1 MKNILHFE
9 ELFKNKTNIL
19 LVLDY
24 NGTIA
29 PTEPKINSPLSNTTF
44 KRVLENFSRK
54 NYIKIVII
62 TDRSIKE
69 FKNEFGVNF
78 NEINI
83 YGLSD
88 KNFQNE
94 ASQLFTKKEDIIL
107 DIIDANP
114 SYKIIYAGDD
124 KLLIK
129 KTKKLNGYTIGILP
143 LCAEGE
149 KLVDFSISQ
158 NKFEE
163 SLITINNLYFWGNYQ
178 LTTLY
183 YNRKNQIPQKIKQ
196 PYSCN

>member
-44 KRVLENFSRK
+44 KRVLDNFSRK
-54 NYIKIVII
+54 NYLKIAII

-69 FKNEFGVNF
+69 FKNEFGIDLKDIDV
-78 NEINI
+78 
-83 YGLSD
+83 YGLLNN
-88 KNFQNE
+88 NFQNE
-94 ASQLFTKKEDIIL
+94 EGKIYIKKEDIITE
-107 DIIDANP
+107 IIKNNHSA
-114 SYKIIYAGDD
+114 KFIYAGDD
-124 KLLIK
+124 KILIK
-129 KTKKLNGYTIGILP
+129 KIKEFNGHAIGILP
-143 LCAEGE
+143 LCDKGK

-163 SLITINNLYFWGNYQ
+163 SLITINNLY
-178 LTTLY
+178 L
-183 YNRKNQIPQKIKQ
+183 
-196 PYSCN
+196 

>member
-9 ELFKNKTNIL
+9 ELFKVKTNIL

-54 NYIKIVII
+54 NYVKIAVI

-69 FKNEFGVNF
+69 FKNEFGIDLK
-78 NEINI
+78 EIDV
-83 YGLSD
+83 YGLLD
-88 KNFQNE
+88 NKFQNE
-94 ASQLFTKKEDIIL
+94 TGKVFIKKEDVILNIIENNL
-107 DIIDANP
+107 SSKLVYI
-114 SYKIIYAGDD
+114 GDD

-129 KTKKLNGYTIGILP
+129 KTKELSGNSIGILP
-143 LCAEGE
+143 LCTTGE

-163 SLITINNLYFWGNYQ
+163 SLITINNLY
-178 LTTLY
+178 L
-183 YNRKNQIPQKIKQ
+183 
-196 PYSCN
+196 